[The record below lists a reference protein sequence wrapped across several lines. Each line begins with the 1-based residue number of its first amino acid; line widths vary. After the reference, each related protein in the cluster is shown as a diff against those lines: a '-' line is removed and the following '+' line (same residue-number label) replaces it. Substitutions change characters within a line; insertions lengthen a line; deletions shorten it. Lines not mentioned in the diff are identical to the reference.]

1 MKSNINAFHRRRNH
15 SKNKEYFRQ
24 DSIDSIYDAIKT
36 VDVHLKNITLVMKNM

>member
-1 MKSNINAFHRRRNH
+1 MLFIEAMIIL
-15 SKNKEYFRQ
+15 KEYFSQ